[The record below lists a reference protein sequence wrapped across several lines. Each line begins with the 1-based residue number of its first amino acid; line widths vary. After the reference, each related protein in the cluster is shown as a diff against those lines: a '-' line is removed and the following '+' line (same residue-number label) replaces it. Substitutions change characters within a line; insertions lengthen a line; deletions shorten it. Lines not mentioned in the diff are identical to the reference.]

1 MITQLRDVSATRQSA
16 EMAVENHQEPASGEV
31 HKMVAAAPAVLKVK
45 RERRFACQIFHPNP
59 LSCNLPTT
67 QRKIKPFHR
76 RPDAMP
82 ALFFVTIRCYGCGQ
96 QVGLKYNLFKHCCPS
111 A

>member
-16 EMAVENHQEPASGEV
+16 EMAVENQQEPASGEV

-59 LSCNLPTT
+59 LSCNLPTNT
-67 QRKIKPFHR
+67 AQNK
-76 RPDAMP
+76 
-82 ALFFVTIRCYGCGQ
+82 TI
-96 QVGLKYNLFKHCCPS
+96 PS
-111 A
+111 PSGRHAGTILRHDPMLWLWTAGGIEV